1 MKTTPVTLSDITRS
15 VLAVPPLA
23 RHEDFSLNRE
33 ANRQLIQHMETGG
46 VRTLLYG
53 GNANLYN
60 VDAAEYSE
68 LLDMIQELA
77 GADTWVIPSVGPDY
91 GKLMTQA
98 RALKS
103 RPFPTVMVLPLK
115 FPSTGEGTATG
126 IRHFTDETGLRV
138 IAYVKDTHTLQ
149 PDDIAALVDE
159 GRIAA
164 VKYAVVLDN
173 PEEDEFLTRLLKVVD
188 KQLVISGIGERPA
201 IVHMRKFGL
210 PSFTSGSVCV
220 GPRGSMALLSAL
232 REGRYQDAEK
242 LRAAYLPLED
252 CRDALGP
259 IPVLHE
265 AVTASG
271 IADMGPMLPMMS
283 RLAKP
288 YRAQVQAAATELLR
302 HDNAL

>member
-23 RHEDFSLNRE
+23 RHEDLSLNRE
-33 ANRQLIQHMETGG
+33 ANKRLIHHMEAGG

-60 VDAAEYSE
+60 IDVAEYGE
-68 LLDMIQELA
+68 FLDMIEELA
-77 GADTWVIPSVGPDY
+77 GTDTWVIPSVGPDY
-91 GKLMTQA
+91 GKLMGEA
-98 RALKS
+98 RILKS
-103 RPFPTVMVLPLK
+103 RKFPTVMVMPLK
-115 FPSTGEGTATG
+115 FPATGEGTAAG
-126 IRHFTDETGLRV
+126 IRRFTDETGLRV

-149 PDDIAALVDE
+149 PDDIAALVAE

-164 VKYAVVLDN
+164 VKYAVVLDK
-173 PEEDEFLTRLLKVVD
+173 PEEDEFLTRLLSTID
-188 KQLVISGIGERPA
+188 RQLVISGIGERPA

-210 PSFTSGSVCV
+210 PGFTSGSVCV
-220 GPRGSMALLSAL
+220 GPRGSMALLKAL
-232 REGRYQDAEK
+232 QEGRDQDAEK
-242 LRAAYLPLED
+242 LRATYLALED

-265 AVTASG
+265 AVTGSG

-283 RLAKP
+283 RLAKT
-288 YRAQVQAAATELLR
+288 YRARVHAAAAELLK
-302 HDNAL
+302 HDNTL